1 MSEDRPRGAPR
12 IDEGPAGGA
21 GSGVPGGAGAGGGQ
35 EGIGSLISGT
45 LKDLQEL
52 VRAEVQLA
60 KTELKEDAAAAGRA
74 IAVLAAGAVVGLV
87 GFIVLMF
94 ALAYLL
100 NQWIRELWLATG
112 IVGLALA
119 VIAAVLV
126 ASGRSKLR
134 AASLKPEQTIDTL
147 KEDQAWAKQQI
158 NSVKR

>member
-1 MSEDRPRGAPR
+1 MDASQEYRGDAGPPGAYQQGRPPG
-12 IDEGPAGGA
+12 EG
-21 GSGVPGGAGAGGGQ
+21 
-35 EGIGSLISGT
+35 EGLGSLISGT
-45 LKDLQEL
+45 IKDLQEL

-60 KTELKEDAAAAGRA
+60 KTELKDDAAAAGRA
-74 IAVLAAGAVVGLV
+74 FAVIAAGAMVGLV

-100 NQWIRELWLATG
+100 YEWVRELWLATG

-119 VIAAVLV
+119 VVAAVL
-126 ASGRSKLR
+126 AQSGRSKLS
-134 AASLKPEQTIDTL
+134 AANLKPERTIETL